1 MGLDPTWGELA
12 TFGTLSAGLEAI
24 ASGTVKQEVI
34 LLINEGRIINT
45 MARDNFISHMLQ
57 WVLN

>member
-12 TFGTLSAGLEAI
+12 IFGTLSAGLEAI

-34 LLINEGRIINT
+34 LLINEGRNINT